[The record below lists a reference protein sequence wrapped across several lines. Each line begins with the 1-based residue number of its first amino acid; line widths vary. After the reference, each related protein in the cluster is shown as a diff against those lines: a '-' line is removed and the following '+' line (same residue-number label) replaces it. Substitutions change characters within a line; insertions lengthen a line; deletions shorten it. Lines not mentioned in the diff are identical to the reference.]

1 VTRWDSPEN
10 AAAYAR
16 YCREFSLYR
25 DTSAVLASLAGL
37 ETAELAVDLAC
48 GTGVTTEAILARLP
62 ATGRVIAVD
71 GSAAMLDVARSEVA
85 EPRVRWV
92 HARAEDL
99 DGQLD
104 EPADAVLC
112 NSAFWQTDMPAAAE
126 AVRRTLRPG
135 GRFVFNIGEQFIR
148 LPDSDD
154 RERDRE
160 TPNLG
165 ELMWAAAVLYHG
177 FVPRL
182 AGPPPGSRGPR
193 TIESVTA
200 VLEAAGLEVERTQ
213 VVEQA
218 NSPESVRAWL
228 SIPIFTARQF
238 ASLSY
243 EQRMDALAI
252 AYERMDRRSPERS
265 RWAVFVARASR

>member
-1 VTRWDSPEN
+1 M
-10 AAAYAR
+10 
-16 YCREFSLYR
+16 
-25 DTSAVLASLAGL
+25 AGL
-37 ETAELAVDLAC
+37 GTAQLVVDLAC

-62 ATGRVIAVD
+62 TTGRVIAVD
-71 GSAAMLDVARSEVA
+71 GSAAMLDVARDEVV

-99 DGQLD
+99 AGHLD
-104 EPADAVLC
+104 EPADVVLC

-126 AVRRTLRPG
+126 AVRRSLRPG

-148 LPDSDD
+148 LPDSDE
-154 RERDRE
+154 RERARE
-160 TPNLG
+160 TPSLV
-165 ELMWAAAVLYHG
+165 ELMWAAAVLFHG
-177 FVPRL
+177 LVPRL
-182 AGPPPGSRGPR
+182 AGPPPGSRRPR

-200 VLEAAGLEVERTQ
+200 LLDAAGLEVERTR

-218 NSPESVRAWL
+218 DSPESVRAWL

-238 ASLSY
+238 AGLSY

-252 AYERMDRRSPERS
+252 AYERLDRRSPERS
-265 RWAVFVARASR
+265 RWAVFVAHVQP